1 MHFKLAAFKPV
12 AFRTATSAQSQF
24 IVIVIV
30 IVTVHSS
37 QFIVHSSHNNI
48 SHFAF
53 IKNFVNLLSMKRYL
67 TISLLYTLALMALP
81 AHAAMDE
88 AATDSIAELSRI
100 NGADIALY
108 QIYHENKEKDRDK
121 AADYAQLFLSG
132 LDSNTANV
140 YIAHVCDWLGDYYEM
155 DRFFSARP

>member
-1 MHFKLAAFKPV
+1 LGPLHSSSLYFKLAAFKPV

-30 IVTVHSS
+30 T
-37 QFIVHSSHNNI
+37 VHSSHNNI